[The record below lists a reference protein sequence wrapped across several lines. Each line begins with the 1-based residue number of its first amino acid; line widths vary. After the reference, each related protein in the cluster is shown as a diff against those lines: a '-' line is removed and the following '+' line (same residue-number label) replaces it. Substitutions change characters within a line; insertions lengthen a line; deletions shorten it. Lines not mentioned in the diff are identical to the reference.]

1 VGLCVT
7 NGKTF
12 ALVMEA
18 WENPFRVFFFEVGKF
33 GMVAKIGISDASNS
47 LNFSSMS
54 YELSWLELELILNA
68 AHGMPPVQ
76 VVNLLKT
83 TLTCTAYALV
93 IGKNSADVWT
103 AAGQE
108 GSWFVS
114 ARDAA

>member
-1 VGLCVT
+1 MSYDVSYELIWLQLEMILMLHMQC
-7 NGKTF
+7 N
-12 ALVMEA
+12 
-18 WENPFRVFFFEVGKF
+18 
-33 GMVAKIGISDASNS
+33 AKIGMRGISQKK
-47 LNFSSMS
+47 
-54 YELSWLELELILNA
+54 
-68 AHGMPPVQ
+68 VT
-76 VVNLLKT
+76 NLLKT

>member
-1 VGLCVT
+1 
-7 NGKTF
+7 
-12 ALVMEA
+12 M
-18 WENPFRVFFFEVGKF
+18 
-33 GMVAKIGISDASNS
+33 
-47 LNFSSMS
+47 
-54 YELSWLELELILNA
+54 
-68 AHGMPPVQ
+68 Q

-114 ARDAA
+114 ARDAALLLFPEICDCQK